1 MNEYFNVIEAIRVG
15 KLRYPIPTINL
26 KSFFFVREV
35 GGNVFAVNLRA
46 RKYRVPEESF
56 VSVVNKI
63 SECRDVKKLKFSQRE
78 KFAYAILRELRDK
91 KYVSVFG
98 DYKQTNWDEIIGV
111 IDSLRFED
119 FCEFF
124 KLHLGEIEKSKS
136 KAFVNGQ
143 EVNIHFNVKKDSISV
158 YNEKEFLY
166 CFSVQ
171 DFLSIKQTITDALY
185 GKLELDRIVESISA
199 QPLFFS
205 FFPVHGHLHNEV
217 YTEFIVDA
225 AISIVT
231 HFVASKYPE
240 YADCISSFS
249 RIIAEFFVTY
259 LKVKIQDRRKMPEY
273 FEAFFEKM
281 VNYNTCKHSN
291 KMYKNAKYGK
301 LTHRKRK

>member
-35 GGNVFAVNLRA
+35 GGNVFAVNLRG

-91 KYVSVFG
+91 KFVSVFG

-111 IDSLRFED
+111 INSLQFED

-171 DFLSIKQTITDALY
+171 DFLSIKQTVIGALCGNLALDAL
-185 GKLELDRIVESISA
+185 VEFLSTL
-199 QPLFFS
+199 PLFSDVYFA
-205 FFPVHGHLHNEV
+205 VGHLRNGE
-217 YTEFIVDA
+217 YTEFIFLIIKYII
-225 AISIVT
+225 ISQYPGADIVVGYMCR
-231 HFVASKYPE
+231 HIAKYLKEE
-240 YADCISSFS
+240 YKTDEK
-249 RIIAEFFVTY
+249 IAEF
-259 LKVKIQDRRKMPEY
+259 IEMI
-273 FEAFFEKM
+273 FEK
-281 VNYNTCKHSN
+281 VAACKLV
-291 KMYKNAKYGK
+291 KPFKNMLNGLEKRVYGK
-301 LTHRKRK
+301 RSSRKRK

>member
-35 GGNVFAVNLRA
+35 GGNVFAVNLRG

-56 VSVVNKI
+56 VCVVNKI

-111 IDSLRFED
+111 INSLRFED

-143 EVNIHFNVKKDSISV
+143 EVNIHFSVKKDSISV
-158 YNEKEFLY
+158 YNEKEFLC
-166 CFSVQ
+166 CFSAK

-185 GKLELDRIVESISA
+185 GKLELDRIVESISTRT
-199 QPLFFS
+199 LFFH
-205 FFPVHGHLHNEV
+205 FFPAHGHLRNE
-217 YTEFIVDA
+217 EHIKFIVDS
-225 AISIVT
+225 AISVVT

-240 YADCISSFS
+240 YADCIFFSSLMVK
-249 RIIAEFFVTY
+249 FFALH
-259 LKVKIQDRRKMPEY
+259 LKKKIQDRRKTPEY
-273 FEAFFEKM
+273 FGVFFEKM
-281 VNYNTCKHSN
+281 VTYNTCKYSN
-291 KMYKNAKYGK
+291 KTHKNAKYGK
-301 LTHRKRK
+301 LTSRKRK